1 MTALVVDEVTARHG
15 RGRTR
20 RLVLRPTTFTL
31 EAGATLA
38 LVGASGAGKTTL
50 AEIVLGLG
58 RPASGSVTVAD
69 TAWNSPRSAPPR
81 ARRRLVQGVPQ
92 DAAAA
97 FVPRWTLRRS
107 LADAVRR
114 LTDDDDVD
122 RRIDRAAEQAGL
134 ERAVLDR
141 RPGEVSGGQAQRA
154 AIARSLVVDP
164 VVIVADEPTSALDP
178 ERTATVSRSLVE
190 LARSTGIALLV
201 VTHDPSVA
209 ARCDDS
215 LTLAAPRS

>member
-1 MTALVVDEVTARHG
+1 MTALVVDEVTAGHG

-20 RLVLRPTTFTL
+20 RLVLTPTTFTL

-38 LVGASGAGKTTL
+38 VVGASGAGKTTL

-58 RPASGSVTVAD
+58 RPASGSVIVAD
-69 TAWNSPRSAPPR
+69 TAWNSPRSAPER

-92 DAAAA
+92 DAVAA

-190 LARSTGIALLV
+190 LARSTGIALLI

-209 ARCDDS
+209 ARCDGS
-215 LTLAAPRS
+215 LTLTAPRP